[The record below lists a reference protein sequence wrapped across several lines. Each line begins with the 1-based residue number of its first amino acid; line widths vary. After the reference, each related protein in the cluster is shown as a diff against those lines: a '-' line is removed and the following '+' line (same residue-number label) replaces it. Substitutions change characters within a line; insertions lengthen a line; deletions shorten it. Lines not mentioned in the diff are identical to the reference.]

1 MKKHKN
7 KKIYTTIL
15 SLLIFILVFILYQ
28 LNCFNFIENKLY
40 DSRIKATSS
49 YCKPDDDICFI
60 AVDQE
65 SINQALAVNGWSW
78 PWPREA
84 YAQIIDFLT
93 EGKAKSILMD
103 VLFTEPSVYGKEDDE
118 FFAEACKKSGRVV
131 LTQLYSN
138 NKNIVPIELLKSS
151 CVFLGNING
160 TSDTDGIIRS
170 TKLSYN
176 LNGEIFPSLGISP
189 LVLDNQLST
198 EQLNQSFLLHYK
210 GDINRYP
217 HYSAWE
223 IIESYNSLKNGDVPF
238 IEPENFNDS
247 NVFFLFYAPGLYDVC
262 ATPISK
268 TYPGGGVHITALDNY
283 LNQDYIKKVPSVV
296 TVLLVLALIMFAVVL
311 VYFVEKRFFKISN
324 LIIFPLFVL
333 VLSVFIFISYYLM
346 VKNIFIE
353 VVPPSVAFFLSFIS
367 IVLLNYSFEG
377 KQKRFI
383 QSAFSQYLSP
393 KLIDKLIENPDL
405 LKLGGEKKH
414 LSIMF
419 SDIQSFTTL
428 SEGMNPEQLT
438 AMLNEYLSEMS
449 RIIIESGG
457 TIDKY
462 IGDAIVAFWNA
473 PTDVTNHAAVAVST
487 CLKYQKRLLELNKNF
502 KSKYGKEIF
511 ARIGLNTGE
520 AVVGNMGSDLRFDY
534 SMFGDS
540 VNTASRLE
548 GLNKQFG
555 TYFICSQQTKVEA
568 ENVLTD
574 VYWQKIGKIIVVGK
588 TEPTEIYEPIII
600 EDFTANKEIYDSFN
614 QGLNLFYNGEFST
627 AKTVFE
633 RIGEVYVPAKK
644 YVIKCDYF
652 IENPEEWTGVLVAN
666 SK

>member
-7 KKIYTTIL
+7 KNIYTAIS
-15 SLLIFILVFILYQ
+15 SLLIFILVFILY
-28 LNCFNFIENKLY
+28 NFNSFNFLENKLY
-40 DSRIKATSS
+40 DSRLKITSS
-49 YCKPDDDICFI
+49 YCKPNDDICFV

-93 EGKAKSILMD
+93 EGEAKSILMD
-103 VLFTEPSVYGKEDDE
+103 VLFTEPSVYGKQDDE
-118 FFAEACKKSGRVV
+118 ILADACRRSGRVV
-131 LTQLYSN
+131 QAQLFSKG
-138 NKNIVPIELLKSS
+138 KNLIPVEPVKSS
-151 CVFLGNING
+151 CAFLGNING
-160 TSDTDGIIRS
+160 TADVDGIIRS
-170 TKLSYN
+170 TNLSYN
-176 LNGEIFPSLGISP
+176 LNGEIIPSLGISP
-189 LVLDNQLST
+189 LVLNNQLST

-223 IIESYNSLKNGDVPF
+223 IIESYNSIKNGDIPY
-238 IEPENFNDS
+238 IEPENFNGS
-247 NVFFLFYAPGLYDVC
+247 HVFFLFYAPGLYDVC
-262 ATPISK
+262 ATPVSK

-283 LNQDYIKKVPSVV
+283 LNQDYIKKIPSAI
-296 TVLLVLALIMFAVVL
+296 TVLFILVFIILANFL
-311 VYFVEKRFFKISN
+311 VGYVEKRFFKVSN
-324 LIIFPLFVL
+324 FIIFPLI
-333 VLSVFIFISYYLM
+333 IFILFAFVFVSYILM
-346 VKNIFIE
+346 VNNVFIE
-353 VVPPSVAFFLSFIS
+353 VIPPATGFILSFIS
-367 IVLLNYSFEG
+367 TILLNYSLEG

-383 QSAFSQYLSP
+383 HSAFSQYLSP

-405 LKLGGEKKH
+405 LKLGGEKRH

-428 SEGMNPEQLT
+428 SESMKPEQLT
-438 AMLNEYLSEMS
+438 AMLNEYLSEIS

-473 PTDVTNHAAVAVST
+473 PADVDNHAAVAIST
-487 CLKYQKRLLELNKNF
+487 CLKYQKRLEELNENF

-511 ARIGLNTGE
+511 ARIGLNTGD

-555 TYFICSQQTKVEA
+555 TYFICSQLTKVEA
-568 ENVLTD
+568 ETVLSD
-574 VYWQKIGKIIVVGK
+574 VYWQKMGKIIVVGK
-588 TEPTEIYEPIII
+588 TEPVEIYEPIKMDVYLSRK
-600 EDFTANKEIYDSFN
+600 ETYDLFTNGI
-614 QGLNLFYNGEFST
+614 NLFYNGDFT
-627 AKTVFE
+627 AAKIVFE
-633 RIGEVYVPAKK
+633 SIGDVYLPAQK
-644 YVIKCDYF
+644 YVAKCNYF
-652 IENPEEWTGVLVAN
+652 IDNPEQWNGVIVAN